1 MTKYARGHHPAS
13 RAALVPFTGAS
24 DPRRQPGAPSFGRQI
39 TSAMNELG
47 RTDDQGDALYSEDDL
62 EAIISN
68 VKSSHARVIAAREIL
83 RARMPGFDRIDRIP
97 KAGNSIDR
105 IMDRTDG
112 KPLQTVRIERKPD
125 RRPEEIHMEI
135 LEMVSRQPEML
146 DQPWLSLKLVD
157 MARQSATFRER
168 LRPILE
174 VHRPEMVASIQPP
187 IDTTAE
193 EVSVPEKKATPVLAA
208 AVTEPAKAK
217 ESVKGKPKPKDP
229 PEAAKAPE
237 RPQPDDFSAWM

>member
-1 MTKYARGHHPAS
+1 MSAYPKGRHPNS
-13 RAALVPFTGAS
+13 LAALKPFTGRD
-24 DPRRQPGAPSFGRQI
+24 DPRRRPGAPSLGREI
-39 TSAMNELG
+39 TCQMNELG
-47 RTDDQGDALYSEDDL
+47 RTDDEGNALYTEDNL
-62 EAIISN
+62 KEIIKD
-68 VKSSHARVIAAREIL
+68 VRASHARVIAAREIL
-83 RARMPGFDRIDRIP
+83 RARMEGFDRIDRVP
-97 KAGNSIDR
+97 KAANSLDR
-105 IMDRTDG
+105 ILDRTDG

-146 DQPWLSLKLVD
+146 DQAWVSLKLVD

-193 EVSVPEKKATPVLAA
+193 EIDALTTPS
-208 AVTEPAKAK
+208 T
-217 ESVKGKPKPKDP
+217 SG
-229 PEAAKAPE
+229 
-237 RPQPDDFSAWM
+237 